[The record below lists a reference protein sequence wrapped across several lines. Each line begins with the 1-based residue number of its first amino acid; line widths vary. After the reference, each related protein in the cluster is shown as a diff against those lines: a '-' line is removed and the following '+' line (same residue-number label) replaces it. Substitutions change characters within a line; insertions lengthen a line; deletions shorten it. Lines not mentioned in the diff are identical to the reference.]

1 MKLGFVEV
9 SPRDGLQNEA
19 AILPLADKLALI
31 DRAVAAGAKRIEVA
45 SFVNPARVPQM
56 AGAEELVA
64 ALPRYPGVTTVG
76 LVLNARGVERA
87 LLTGI
92 DELGLVVA
100 PSEAFAV
107 ANQGMS
113 AEDTVA
119 MAEAMLAR
127 AARAGRAAQ
136 VTITVAFAC
145 PFAGPTD
152 PEQVVAIARRLAA
165 AGPREIALADT
176 IGVARP
182 AEVSA
187 LVARVVQAVAP
198 LPVRAH
204 FHDTRGM
211 GVANALAAV
220 AAGATVLDASIAGVG
235 GCPFAPGAAGNV
247 ASEDLAY
254 AFGGKALG
262 LDLDRLVDAAEWLN
276 ARLGRSQVSAQV
288 RALRSSRNPD

>member
-1 MKLGFVEV
+1 MTLGFVEV

-19 AILPLADKLALI
+19 TILPLADKLELI
-31 DRAVAAGAKRIEVA
+31 DRAVKAGAKRIEVA

-56 AGAEELVA
+56 AGAEELIA
-64 ALPRYPGVTTVG
+64 ALPAYPGVETIG

-87 LLTGI
+87 LATSVH
-92 DELGLVVA
+92 ELGLVVA
-100 PSEAFAV
+100 VSDDFAI

-113 AEDTVA
+113 AEDTVV

-127 AARAGRAAQ
+127 CAAAGRAAQ
-136 VTITVAFAC
+136 VTITVSFAC

-152 PEQVVAIARRLAA
+152 PARVAAIARRLAA
-165 AGPREIALADT
+165 AGPREVAIADT
-176 IGVARP
+176 IGIARP
-182 AEVSA
+182 EEVSA
-187 LVARVVQAVAP
+187 LVAAVAKAIAP
-198 LPVRAH
+198 IPVRAH

-254 AFGGKALG
+254 AFGEAALG
-262 LDLDRLVDAAEWLN
+262 LDLEALVDTAEWLGE
-276 ARLGRSQVSAQV
+276 RLGRSQCSAHV
-288 RALRSSRNPD
+288 RARRAIRS